1 MIADATTADRG
12 VFARR
17 FDVCIVGAGPAG
29 ITLARRLAAAGAE
42 VALMEAGGRELEPR
56 SQDLYRGEVV
66 GLDYLDLAVDAVAL
80 SRRHHGAL
88 GRHVPRAR
96 CLRLRAAPLQ
106 SAQRLAD
113 RQGRPRPLCGRGARR
128 SSRSPTWW
136 PTATVTRTE
145 ARSGRARP
153 PRPPRLPRLS
163 LRPGPRR
170 FPPYPFRYS
179 PPVRFGDKYAGEIAR
194 SERINLWLNANLV
207 DLRLSEDGTAV
218 TAAVFRGYA
227 PDDPGFTVRARIF
240 CLCAG
245 GIENARILLN
255 ARSQQPQGI
264 GNRYDL
270 VGRYFSDHPTFTL
283 ADVIY
288 EKPMPARV
296 AFYSPTPQF
305 LDANAILNI
314 GLRLY
319 ADRPSPLSLRR
330 ALWDSLACATPFTE
344 RLAARV
350 LGRPAQ
356 CDQGGL
362 ASYWARWDGAGP
374 LTGRVEAASEQALDP
389 DSRVRLGSAVDVFGL
404 QEAVLDWRLGALD
417 TRTMRTAVTAFG
429 MHLAEQGIGRLRIR
443 DWLLA
448 DPPRF
453 PRVGEDWVAGP
464 HHMGTTR
471 MAEDPRRG
479 VVDRDC
485 RVHGIG
491 NFYIG
496 GSSVFATGGHANPTY
511 TIVQLALRLGDHL
524 AGELRRGPML
534 ATATL
539 PEAPPPASPA
549 VPSLSN

>member
-66 GLDYLDLAVDAVAL
+66 GLDYFDLAVARLRYFGGTSGHWGGMCRELDAYDF
-80 SRRHHGAL
+80 
-88 GRHVPRAR
+88 VPRPCNPLSGWPIGKAD
-96 CLRLRAAPLQ
+96 LDPYAAEVHEILEL
-106 SAQRLAD
+106 SYMVAD
-113 RQGRPRPLCGRGARR
+113 RDGDPHREPDQAALDRHDPPGFRDFPFVQARDDFR
-128 SSRSPTWW
+128 HI
-136 PTATVTRTE
+136 
-145 ARSGRARP
+145 
-153 PRPPRLPRLS
+153 
-163 LRPGPRR
+163 
-170 FPPYPFRYS
+170 PFRYS

-194 SERINLWLNANLV
+194 SARINLWLNANLV
-207 DLRLSEDGTAV
+207 DLRLSENGTAV

-356 CDQGGL
+356 CDRGGL
-362 ASYWARWDGAGP
+362 ASYWARWYGAGP

-389 DSRVRLGSAVDVFGL
+389 DSRVTLGPAVDVFGL

-429 MHLAEQGIGRLRIR
+429 VHLAEQGMGRLRIR

-491 NFYIG
+491 NLYLG

-524 AGELRRGPML
+524 AGELRPGPML

-539 PEAPPPASPA
+539 PEAPPPAFPA